1 MLWEGRGSMCATCV
15 LFVLMPAVKT
25 VFLPTSEEVPC

>member
-1 MLWEGRGSMCATCV
+1 MLWEGRGSVFETSF
-15 LFVLMPAVKT
+15 LFVPMPAVKT